1 MKATPILFLLLAVF
15 ASGISGVKAQQN
27 SLPEEQLHLRQE
39 VRPYLDSLIIE
50 EPKPDDTDISRFRL
64 EAVFPVNKLTRFGTN
79 RR

>member
-15 ASGISGVKAQQN
+15 ASGILGVKAQQN

-50 EPKPDDTDISRFRL
+50 EPKPDRYGY
-64 EAVFPVNKLTRFGTN
+64 FPVSFGSSLSGQ
-79 RR
+79 